1 MKHTLVLL
9 PGMMCDRRLFAQQIS
24 RFKNDYQ
31 IIIPDL
37 SSASSMSDMA
47 RQVLAKLPESFA
59 LAGLSMGGILAM
71 EILRQAP
78 QKVAKLAL
86 LDTNPLAELLEVQTN
101 RDRQIRDVR
110 EGGLMDVMSQEMIP
124 RYLSTPSK
132 AINDL
137 CQDMAKSLGNKAFIN
152 QSHALQSRLDQRETL
167 ASFTGPSLV
176 LMGKHDEL
184 CPLDRHQLMTKL
196 LINSQLCIIDNAGHL
211 PCLEQPEQTNA
222 ALQLWLEQQEN

>member
-9 PGMMCDRRLFAQQIS
+9 PGMMCDQRLFAPQVS
-24 RFKNDYQ
+24 AFKNDYQ
-31 IIIPDL
+31 IIIPNL
-37 SSASSMSDMA
+37 SHAASMSDMA
-47 RQVLAKLPESFA
+47 RQVLAQLPESFA

-78 QKVAKLAL
+78 QKVTKLAL
-86 LDTNPLAELLEVQTN
+86 LDTNPLAELSEVQSN

-124 RYLSTPSK
+124 RYLSAPDK
-132 AINDL
+132 AINEL
-137 CQDMAKSLGNKAFIN
+137 CRDMAKHLGESAFVN
-152 QSHALQSRLDQRETL
+152 QSLALQSRIDQCDTL

-176 LMGKHDEL
+176 LMGENDEL
-184 CPLDRHQLMTKL
+184 CPLDRHQLMNKL
-196 LINSQLCIIDNAGHL
+196 LVNSQLCIINSAGHL

-222 ALQLWLEQQEN
+222 ALKQWLEQ